1 MAETIVNLVLGKLA
15 DVLVSE
21 VLHLYSVNDQVEKV
35 SRELK
40 RIQAFLKDA
49 DRKPIKDERQIHWV
63 KEVRDIA
70 HSIEDVIDTFLM
82 KIPQN
87 PQKSCLC
94 AAIKNMLRN
103 PKNLSAVHNLVNEI
117 NQILEK
123 MREIEE
129 SRVRYGINNLR
140 EGMTGDIKLPI
151 RPTVLPDIDPDI
163 VGFKADQDRVVK
175 ELLVETTKRR
185 SVVSICGTGG
195 LGKTTLAQKVYNCD
209 DVVKQFKVR
218 IWVAISDKFKVIDV
232 SRKIAQQLKLGDQP
246 NEIEV
251 ILAEIYKKLG
261 DQPNE
266 TEVILAE
273 IYKSLGGKK
282 YLIVLDD
289 VWTTDLW
296 TQISAA
302 FPDKNNGSRVLMTTR
317 IADVPK
323 GMDPNSEPY
332 MLKCLTKE
340 LSRELLLK
348 IIFSNHDPN
357 KISIDDL
364 SDVLDQ
370 FVHMCGGLPLA
381 LVVLGGLLSK
391 KPRTYAAWSSMSRTM
406 RWHDVE
412 GINLHEI
419 IGTSYEHLSF
429 AQKSCFMYFAAFPE
443 DYTIDATSLLR
454 MWIAEGFIPQEDNR
468 TLEETAESFLEDLIQ
483 RSMVQ
488 VDSRSYVGSIKTL
501 RIHDLLRDLALQKA
515 KEENFLLVYTNPD
528 DKMSLSRARR
538 VAIHNLDCDQ
548 LLMSPNLRTLLCF
561 YKGSIPNCSKQR
573 LLKVVSIREKEE
585 NIIELGMFMG
595 LTQLRYLSLAG
606 RVSDNYDQEFF
617 EKVIGRMK
625 FLQTFEVR
633 WLKTIGGNYFE
644 FPRSAWNIK
653 TLRHVYD
660 TYLELPASTKLTN
673 LKIIGEVMPT
683 QSWEIELPHIPNLRS
698 LQLYARSSTSN
709 LVVPFL
715 STLEHLTNLDII
727 HDDSVLDILDMRGF
741 LFYNH
746 LQSLSLELSYPS
758 TTKLTQMLHEDML
771 PCHLIDLKIEDY
783 KFQQDIMPVLEKLR
797 CLKVLILHK
806 AFESRKTTCSSR
818 GFSQLEVLELYSLSM
833 EEWEIEEGAMPIL
846 KKLHIYRC
854 DKLGVPQ
861 GLQYLTNLQNL
872 EWGYVD
878 DSKADFVC
886 NLCPHVPSFDL
897 KYW

>member
-15 DVLVSE
+15 DAVVKE
-21 VLHLYSVNDQVEKV
+21 VLHLYSVNKKVEKV
-35 SRELK
+35 GRELE

-49 DRKPIKDERQIHWV
+49 DKKQIKDERQKHWV

-70 HSIEDVIDTFLM
+70 YSIEDAIDTFLM
-82 KIPQN
+82 EIPQN
-87 PQKSCLC
+87 PPKSGKR
-94 AAIKNMLRN
+94 AAIKNFLRITKKL
-103 PKNLSAVHNLVNEI
+103 PAVHNLVNEI

-123 MREIEE
+123 MKEIED
-129 SRVRYGINNLR
+129 SRVRYGINNL
-140 EGMTGDIKLPI
+140 GDGSGDIKLPV
-151 RPTVLPDIDPDI
+151 RPLILPDIDPDI
-163 VGFKADQDRVVK
+163 VGFKADQDRIVK
-175 ELLVETTKRR
+175 KLLDETTKRR